1 MKIQNSFQM
10 LRSIIHFT
18 INHQDENRSQKKSLS
33 LKAWHKEYCTIK
45 LYLPRR
51 SGNTEAI
58 KKMVKFIDRFEL
70 LHDPKCIVLCPNVC
84 IGQSNYEYGKWK
96 VLSPSKDLVT
106 NEIEVS
112 KHDLH
117 DKEFVFVDNYYRAS
131 KAQEERLYNNLTD
144 KTQIIALIQ

>member
-1 MKIQNSFQM
+1 MRIQNSFQM

-18 INHQDENRSQKKSLS
+18 INHQDENRSQKKTLS

-58 KKMVKFIDRFEL
+58 KKMVKFIDRFEHI
-70 LHDPKCIVLCPNVC
+70 HDPKCIVLCPSIG
-84 IGQSNYEYGKWK
+84 IGQANYECGKWK
-96 VLSPSKDLVT
+96 VLSPSKDMAI
-106 NEIEVS
+106 NEVS

-131 KAQEERLYNNLTD
+131 KAQEERLYDNLTD
-144 KTQIIALIQ
+144 KTHIIALIQ